1 MGEFIVVVLIIG
13 GIWWIVSLNNKYKA
27 TRIEEAFVIADMA
40 TGKNVSQAF
49 IIGCLEIAHKHR
61 ERFGYNSVFAIFDE
75 QSFVKNIYNIADI
88 LLCKVRVWTIKK
100 YGKDTYNNIINNW
113 NHNAN
118 HKLAGQY
125 ILDGISEILKQCE
138 ARGTCDMYQVTGLV
152 FDTYSKI
159 VRQIYNDYTR
169 S

>member
-1 MGEFIVVVLIIG
+1 MGFIIVVFIIG
-13 GIWWIVSLNNKYKA
+13 GIWWIIGLNNKYKA
-27 TRIEEAFVIADMA
+27 THTKEAFVIADMA

-49 IIGCLEIAHKHR
+49 IIACLEIAHKHR
-61 ERFGYNSVFAIFDE
+61 KKFGHNSIFIIFDE

-88 LLCKVRVWTIKK
+88 LLDKVKIWTIKK
-100 YGKDTYNNIINNW
+100 YGKDTYNNIINSW
-113 NHNAN
+113 NYNAN

-125 ILDGISEILKQCE
+125 ILDGISEILRQCE
-138 ARGTCDMYQVTGLV
+138 AHGTCDMYRVPNLV

-159 VRQIYNDYTR
+159 VQQIYNDYIR